1 MLWDDDDGDA
11 EVDDYDNGGD
21 CDTEVD
27 DYDDKV
33 DGHDDDGDCD
43 AEVDGQ
49 YHPH

>member
-1 MLWDDDDGDA
+1 MLSPLLVLWDDDDGDA

-33 DGHDDDGDCD
+33 DG
-43 AEVDGQ
+43 Q
-49 YHPH
+49 NHPH

>member
-1 MLWDDDDGDA
+1 MLSPLLVLWDDDDGDA
-11 EVDDYDNGGD
+11 KVNDYDNGGD

-33 DGHDDDGDCD
+33 DG
-43 AEVDGQ
+43 Q